1 MDNNIEK
8 PKNFAGQF
16 MPEYQHWHTGQTLM
30 MFQTPPEMV
39 NYMNDYYDKGIK
51 DGKFDEVSSNLVGKV
66 RKEYSLYLDD
76 NHPDLENHNF
86 YLIDLL

>member
-30 MFQTPPEMV
+30 MFQTPPEK
-39 NYMNDYYDKGIK
+39 NITFPDA
-51 DGKFDEVSSNLVGKV
+51 EVSFELSQDQFKKTINAANV
-66 RKEYSLYLDD
+66 
-76 NHPDLENHNF
+76 ENVV
-86 YLIDLL
+86 